1 MDTLLALAGTT
12 SLFGSGNMSSTSIDE
27 QLEENVPG
35 FGLVY
40 RFFKTWLK
48 IDLSTLITLT
58 ALWGAASSG
67 FQGVRTASSKIYWWI
82 VRFLTAS
89 ISISGND
96 RLNKEIINYLATTVL
111 TRSGTRI
118 LTAHSESKNHNYYY
132 RRAIERNDYKN
143 EKRVPVQYLPTFGT
157 TWFIHER
164 NLFMVRRIFSYSNR
178 YNSTSEGQ
186 TPDEYAGAP
195 EGDEPLVVMCLGRSV
210 QPIKRFLEM
219 VREFDEKQREA
230 YVTIRASK
238 RDSYDPEWDTTILR
252 PPRSMDTVHLDEKI
266 KQELL
271 DDIAHYLDH
280 NTRQFYHSRGIP
292 YRRGYLLH
300 GPPGTGKSSLSQAL
314 AGKFRLD
321 LYMLHLPTVRGDS
334 ELDKLFTTLPP
345 RCIVLLEDIDAVGIK
360 RHAPEDEDSSIPGDE
375 SLPDGELAENLKL
388 ETQYRECNCTL
399 SGLLNILDGVSS
411 QEGRIVVMTS
421 NYVSK
426 LDKALIRPGRVDKM
440 IYMGCISKQS
450 AELMFLRMY
459 AADLEGPEPAD
470 ENEIM
475 SNQELKEL
483 ASEFSSQIPDDV
495 FTPAQLQGCLLSFH
509 DSPKRAV
516 AGIADWVAAE
526 LVIIEAER
534 EKERK
539 FVEKRRKQI
548 QEARELEK
556 LNEERQARRKAS
568 SDSEAEIKKLKK
580 LIDKRKRKRKVKKE
594 KTKTKSEKQEDAKP
608 VQSGDE
614 DKTQPGEETVTA
626 TSTKSPKPVNNLE
639 TESDEKTKELADE
652 ENKA

>member
-1 MDTLLALAGTT
+1 MSSTT
-12 SLFGSGNMSSTSIDE
+12 STSIDD
-27 QLEENVPG
+27 QLEETVPG
-35 FGLVY
+35 FGLLY
-40 RFFKTWLK
+40 GFFKTWLK

-67 FQGVRTASSKIYWWI
+67 FQGVKTASSKIYWWI

-89 ISISGND
+89 ISISGRD
-96 RLNKEIINYLATTVL
+96 RLNQEIINYLAATVL

-118 LTAHSESKNHNYYY
+118 LTAHSESKYHNYY
-132 RRAIERNDYKN
+132 RHAIERNDYHN

-164 NLFMVRRIFSYSNR
+164 NLFMVRRIFSYNSR

-195 EGDEPLVVMCLGRSV
+195 DGDEPLVVMCLGRSV

-238 RDSYDPEWDTTILR
+238 RDTYDPEWDTTILR

-266 KQELL
+266 KQELV
-271 DDIAHYLDH
+271 DDIANYLDH
-280 NTRQFYHSRGIP
+280 NTREFYHSRGIP

-360 RHAPEDEDSSIPGDE
+360 RRAPEDDSGPIPGDE
-375 SLPDGELAENLKL
+375 NNGNTPPDADVAENLKL

-411 QEGRIVVMTS
+411 QEGRIVLMTS

-459 AADLEGPEPAD
+459 ATDLEGSEPAD
-470 ENEIM
+470 KKEM
-475 SNQELKEL
+475 LSNQELKDL
-483 ASEFSSQIPDDV
+483 ANEFSSHIPDDV
-495 FTPAQLQGCLLSFH
+495 FTPAQLQGCLLSFR

-526 LVIIEAER
+526 LAIIEAEK

-539 FVEKRRKQI
+539 YVEKRRKQM

-556 LNEERQARRKAS
+556 LQEERQARRKAS
-568 SDSEAEIKKLKK
+568 NSNSEAEITKLKK
-580 LIDKRKRKRKVKKE
+580 LLEKKKRKRKERKE
-594 KTKTKSEKQEDAKP
+594 KAKAEKQEDDKT
-608 VQSGDE
+608 VQSGDK
-614 DKTQPGEETVTA
+614 DKTQPEGEETVTA
-626 TSTKSPKPVNNLE
+626 TSTESPKPVNNLE

-652 ENKA
+652 ENKG